1 MFRIR
6 STRRSVSSR
15 CRIAHASDPLHLKI
29 RFRLNYTR
37 PIYLGL
43 PPLPTPAHSLALAL
57 SSLPASIS
65 LPRSVF
71 GFAVRGL
78 PASISLPRSVFGF
91 AVPGQSSSLSISLRA
106 KMKRPVKF
114 IADPR
119 ARRTAFKK
127 RRACFLKKAYELSTL
142 TANDV
147 AAISFAPH
155 DAPPGA
161 VPDLLTWPQDRKEVV
176 RIIRRLP
183 QYGHGAAPGINKT
196 PKIKPPEEV
205 AVDQAWDD
213 DGALWTI
220 VRSLL
225 EPEILALRNSGTKLP
240 EEPECSSSHHIL
252 GLQDPPPPPPPAFV
266 DDASDPTAMRIHE
279 LLSMPDIFHGD
290 DEASFAELLHLM
302 QQE

>member
-1 MFRIR
+1 
-6 STRRSVSSR
+6 
-15 CRIAHASDPLHLKI
+15 
-29 RFRLNYTR
+29 
-37 PIYLGL
+37 
-43 PPLPTPAHSLALAL
+43 
-57 SSLPASIS
+57 
-65 LPRSVF
+65 
-71 GFAVRGL
+71 
-78 PASISLPRSVFGF
+78 
-91 AVPGQSSSLSISLRA
+91 
-106 KMKRPVKF
+106 MKRPVKF
-114 IADPR
+114 NADPR

-142 TANDV
+142 TATDV

-183 QYGHGAAPGINKT
+183 KYGDGAGPGINKT

-213 DGALWTI
+213 EGALWTI

-252 GLQDPPPPPPPAFV
+252 GLQDPLPPPPPLAAAIV

-279 LLSMPDIFHGD
+279 LLSMPDTFYGN

>member
-1 MFRIR
+1 
-6 STRRSVSSR
+6 SVSSR
-15 CRIAHASDPLHLKI
+15 CSIAHVSDPLHLKI
-29 RFRLNYTR
+29 RFHLNLNDCLR
-37 PIYLGL
+37 AFFLRL
-43 PPLPTPAHSLALAL
+43 PPRRVRFRSRSL
-57 SSLPASIS
+57 SL
-65 LPRSVF
+65 LLSVF
-71 GFAVRGL
+71 GFAVRGR
-78 PASISLPRSVFGF
+78 P
-91 AVPGQSSSLSISLRA
+91 SSSLSISLRA
-106 KMKRPVKF
+106 RRKRPVKF
-114 IADPR
+114 IADPK

-147 AAISFAPH
+147 AAISFAPR

-161 VPDLLTWPQDRKEVV
+161 VPDLLTWPQDQKEVV

-183 QYGHGAAPGINKT
+183 MHAHGAAPDIKET

-205 AVDQAWDD
+205 AIDQAWDD

-225 EPEILALRNSGTKLP
+225 DPEILALRNSGTKLP
-240 EEPECSSSHHIL
+240 EEPECSSPHHIL
-252 GLQDPPPPPPPAFV
+252 GLRDPPPPLAAAIA

-279 LLSMPDIFHGD
+279 LLSMPDTFHGG